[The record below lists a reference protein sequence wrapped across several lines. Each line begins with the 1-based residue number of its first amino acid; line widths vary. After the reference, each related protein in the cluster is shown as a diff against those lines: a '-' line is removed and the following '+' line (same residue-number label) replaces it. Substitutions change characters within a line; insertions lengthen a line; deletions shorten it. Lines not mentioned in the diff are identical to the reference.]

1 MPPTTTVLFG
11 KKKQPQIHQPKS
23 IMPGR
28 RPLPTETK
36 RLQGTLELSRMNP
49 NEPKPAVSVPMAP
62 EWLPDEVKTIFNELA
77 LHFAD
82 MRVLG
87 QADGKALELLADA
100 YHEYRTARQFIYENG
115 STYESPTKDGGRI
128 VRAYPQVNI
137 ASDAFK
143 RVRAMLIEFGATPA
157 ARGKVDALPAPK
169 PLSKLDLI
177 RQRQA

>member
-1 MPPTTTVLFG
+1 MT
-11 KKKQPQIHQPKS
+11 
-23 IMPGR
+23 GR

-49 NEPKPAVSVPMAP
+49 NEPKPALTVPIAP
-62 EWLPDEVKTIFNELA
+62 DWMPDEVKSIFNELA

-100 YHEYRTARQFIYENG
+100 YHEYRTARQFIHENG
-115 STYESPTKDGGRI
+115 ETYESPTKDGGKI

-157 ARGKVDALPAPK
+157 ARSRVEAIPEPK
-169 PLSKLDLI
+169 KESPLDRIKNRN
-177 RQRQA
+177 RQ